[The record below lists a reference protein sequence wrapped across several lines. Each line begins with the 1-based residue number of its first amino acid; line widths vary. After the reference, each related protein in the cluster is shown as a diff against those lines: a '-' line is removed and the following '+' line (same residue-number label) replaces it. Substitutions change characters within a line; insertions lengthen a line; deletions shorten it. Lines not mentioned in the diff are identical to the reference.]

1 MSFYSREELAEFG
14 FKHVGENV
22 LISKKSSIYNPGNI
36 ELGSNVRI
44 DDFCVLSAGAG
55 GIKIGNYIHVA
66 VYSSIIGA
74 GKVTLSDYCNISSRV
89 AVYSSNDDYSGE
101 FMTNPM
107 VPSEYTGVSHAN
119 VFIGPHVIIG
129 SGSVVLPGVTIEA
142 GVAIGALSLV
152 AKDCEAFTIY
162 AGSPLKKIKDRKRN
176 LLEMEKKLSA
186 SLFLKSGG

>member
-55 GIKIGNYIHVA
+55 GIKIGNYIHIA

-74 GKVTLSDYCNISSRV
+74 GQVTLSDYCNISSRV

-119 VFIGPHVIIG
+119 VFIGPHAIIG
-129 SGSVVLPGVTIEA
+129 SGSVLLPGITIET

-176 LLEMEKKLSA
+176 LLEMEKKLNA